1 MPQAFLFFSG
11 KAAQNERHGCQH
23 QKTAVAALGDTRGK
37 ADNNRNS
44 AKHRQE
50 IIQNGCRSPL
60 LQSAGMRGTAARQ
73 DFLPEQENAA
83 AYREQHRPVTAVPV
97 NIADGGN
104 KSRPA
109 AFHVQGIDPVT
120 V

>member
-1 MPQAFLFFSG
+1 MTQAFLFFSG
-11 KAAQNERHGCQH
+11 KTAQNERHGCQH
-23 QKTAVAALGDTRGK
+23 QKTAVAALGYARGK

-44 AKHRQE
+44 AKHRQNT
-50 IIQNGCRSPL
+50 IQNGHRSL
-60 LQSAGMRGTAARQ
+60 LRGLAARQ
-73 DFLPEQENAA
+73 NFLPEQENTA
-83 AYREQHRPVTAVPV
+83 AYREQHRPVTTVPV
-97 NIADGGN
+97 NIADGGD